1 MSHDCCVALLYDAM
15 CLSACVRQ
23 GRSGHHDVNMA
34 LRDLDVNWTPTS
46 YDSAIY
52 LQKCYIYSP
61 V

>member
-34 LRDLDVNWTPTS
+34 LRDLDVNLTPTS

-52 LQKCYIYSP
+52 LQKC
-61 V
+61 